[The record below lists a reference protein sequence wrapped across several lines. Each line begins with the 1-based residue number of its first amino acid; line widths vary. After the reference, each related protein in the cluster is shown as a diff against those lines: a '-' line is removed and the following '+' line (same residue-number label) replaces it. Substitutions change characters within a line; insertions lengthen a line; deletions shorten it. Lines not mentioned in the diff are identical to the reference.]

1 MYERVML
8 VSADQ
13 GSFGSRGARGTSSW
27 LDIREIGVRDG
38 ILIRNPLTFFCYDK
52 DTVIPRLF
60 L

>member
-1 MYERVML
+1 ML
-8 VSADQ
+8 DSADQ

-27 LDIREIGVRDG
+27 LDIGEIGVRDG